1 MPSSFKLKVV
11 AVGQRSVKNIFF
23 NNCNQ
28 VSNFFSE
35 SALMTVGVDIKL
47 GYYSNEDDLTLS
59 IWDISDGERFR
70 FCFNTFF
77 QGARAYLIFH
87 EISNDNSK
95 WKIEAWI
102 NMIRTSRADV
112 PIFLIVNNPDLEMKI
127 GFEDIL
133 RFVEEHQIEGFF
145 LLSVRNR
152 NRSSIIFDRISQ
164 KILESIGSESAI
176 KKFRNTLS
184 PKEESVY
191 QKFLSYFSRCPICG
205 NKNHQSNLNQIFFP
219 LNSYRKNFKESLL
232 NLMRQSEN
240 NEKAYTNKIKVGIP
254 CCSCH
259 KKVFS

>member
-1 MPSSFKLKVV
+1 
-11 AVGQRSVKNIFF
+11 
-23 NNCNQ
+23 
-28 VSNFFSE
+28 
-35 SALMTVGVDIKL
+35 
-47 GYYSNEDDLTLS
+47 
-59 IWDISDGERFR
+59 
-70 FCFNTFF
+70 
-77 QGARAYLIFH
+77 
-87 EISNDNSK
+87 
-95 WKIEAWI
+95 
-102 NMIRTSRADV
+102 MIRASRANV

-127 GFEDIL
+127 GYEDIL

-219 LNSYRKNFKESLL
+219 LNLYRKNFKESLL